1 MNIKDLERRDLFL
14 CYKISKKKTNLT
26 GIKATELTEALREID
41 QGKRQQHRDADTVRK
56 VCLCGGLGFFLTLGM
71 LAVVDDKASRRMNQR
86 IRQEWRLDSLAKE
99 KKKLC
104 EFSIARES

>member
-1 MNIKDLERRDLFL
+1 MPSLF
-14 CYKISKKKTNLT
+14 IIR
-26 GIKATELTEALREID
+26 IKATELTEALREID

-86 IRQEWRLDSLAKE
+86 IRQVWRIDSSKGEE
-99 KKKLC
+99 KTL
-104 EFSIARES
+104 